1 MKQTAQKQDASTATN
16 YFKEVTMKL
25 KDPHLAL
32 KKYFSE
38 HRETNGTKCR
48 DKKLT
53 RETTP
58 NHRVKKTAIQ
68 SFGGQFNP
76 LAIS

>member
-1 MKQTAQKQDASTATN
+1 MKQTAQKQDASTATK

-25 KDPHLAL
+25 RDPHLAL